1 MATDRGLG
9 PDSNES
15 SGTSVETGRLVREL
29 VEALTAM
36 GNYLDAINRMLAGET
51 KPGPE
56 LLADVLD
63 KTMAQYERAANVARQ
78 LQKLD
83 VRRSRGDEGPPS
95 FRR

>member
-1 MATDRGLG
+1 MVGWLMATDRGLG

-29 VEALTAM
+29 VEALTAI

-78 LQKLD
+78 LQKA
-83 VRRSRGDEGPPS
+83 RCA
-95 FRR
+95 

>member
-51 KPGPE
+51 KPRPE
-56 LLADVLD
+56 LLADILD

-83 VRRSRGDEGPPS
+83 VQKQR
-95 FRR
+95 

>member
-15 SGTSVETGRLVREL
+15 SGTSVETGRLERDL
-29 VEALTAM
+29 VEALTAI
-36 GNYLDAINRMLAGET
+36 GNYLGAINVMLAGET

-63 KTMAQYERAANVARQ
+63 KTMVQYERAANAARR
-78 LQKLD
+78 LHLRAMD
-83 VRRSRGDEGPPS
+83 SGNADGPPGVPS
-95 FRR
+95 